1 MTTGKRIQ
9 QARKAK
15 GLSQK
20 QLGEKLDVSA
30 SMIGQYENDL
40 RNPKVET
47 LLRIAAALN
56 VSMYYLS
63 GGTDEM
69 TDKSKTHWAEA
80 VTFSDTM
87 FENDDGEFYTFGSNT
102 YLGKIA
108 SISQGLRKDG
118 QNILIQIGYT
128 MIDLDSD
135 DQQRL
140 ADHAILLSNQ
150 SKYKKEPP
158 QE

>member
-47 LLRIAAALN
+47 LLRIAAALD
-56 VSMYYLS
+56 VSMYFLS

-80 VTFSDTM
+80 VSFSDTM
-87 FENDDGEFYTFGSNT
+87 FENDDGELYIFGTNT
-102 YLGKIA
+102 YLGKLA
-108 SISQGLRKDG
+108 SISHGLKKDG
-118 QNILIQIGYT
+118 QDIWLKIGDS
-128 MIDLDSD
+128 MIDLDSED
-135 DQQRL
+135 RQRL
-140 ADHAILLSNQ
+140 ADHATLLVSQ
-150 SKYKKEPP
+150 PKYKKEPP
-158 QE
+158 QD